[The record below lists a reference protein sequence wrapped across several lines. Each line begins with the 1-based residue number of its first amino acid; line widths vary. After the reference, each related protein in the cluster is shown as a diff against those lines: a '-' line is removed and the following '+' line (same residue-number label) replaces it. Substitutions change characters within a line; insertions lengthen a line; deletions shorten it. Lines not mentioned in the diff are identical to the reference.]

1 MAEPDAELELVCPEW
16 ADDQRMAF
24 LFSAFK
30 RSRDVNSSDWDSKLA
45 FWGPLLLQ
53 EAARRQRLSFKPQ
66 ELGSWFRR
74 KGAVP
79 LGLDTVLQDMAR
91 RGLIQKESCFAASVD
106 AGWLA
111 WGVGLF
117 LIKPLKWTLTSLLG
131 NSSISPDDAY
141 VIVERVQEKAAEV
154 YQRCQSHLQTSHP
167 VVSFVQLQEACQ
179 AVCRDEKTFYLCLL
193 QLQREKR
200 VMVTEI
206 DGDKIVKFCHSPTN
220 RVSAVTEIDVGVYQL
235 VKCEKMLSQKVDT
248 LSQEVERYNEDA
260 RSHLKAGKKHLA
272 LKSLRMK
279 KRAEKRLESIE
290 AKLNTIQVILD
301 RIYSSQTD
309 KTVVEAYQAGLGA
322 LRESMKDVSMAKV
335 EKLMDQIEQFCDMQ
349 DDINQTLAGENLDAV
364 EAVDTDELEAE
375 LNALLDST
383 ADETVLLP
391 DVPALPGTLGVK
403 QAQAEPEVMD
413 EQLDAA
419 LSKLS
424 LSDSGL
430 RGGAATAVSQ
440 RGSALLEP
448 AQ

>member
-1 MAEPDAELELVCPEW
+1 MAEEQEEAAGSGPCPDW

-30 RSRDVNSSDWDSKLA
+30 RSRDVNSSDWDAKLS
-45 FWGPLLLQ
+45 FWGPALLR
-53 EAARRQRLSFKPQ
+53 EAARRQRLTLTAR
-66 ELGSWFRR
+66 EGASWFRR

-79 LGLDTVLQDMAR
+79 LGLDTVLHDLAR
-91 RGLIQKESCFAASVD
+91 LCHLPSP
-106 AGWLA
+106 
-111 WGVGLF
+111 
-117 LIKPLKWTLTSLLG
+117 PL
-131 NSSISPDDAY
+131 P
-141 VIVERVQEKAAEV
+141 QEKAAEV
-154 YQRCQSHLQTSHP
+154 YRLCQSHLQTAHP
-167 VVSFVQLQEACQ
+167 VVSFTQLQETCQ
-179 AVCRDEKTFYLCLL
+179 TVCGDEKTFYLCLL

-200 VMVTEI
+200 VTVAEI
-206 DGDKIVKFCHSPTN
+206 DSDKVVKFSHSPAN
-220 RVSAVTEIDVGVYQL
+220 RAAAVTEIDVGVYQL

-248 LSQEVERYNEDA
+248 LSQEVERSNEDA

-279 KRAEKRLESIE
+279 RRTEKRLENIE

-309 KTVVEAYQAGLGA
+309 KT
-322 LRESMKDVSMAKV
+322 
-335 EKLMDQIEQFCDMQ
+335 
-349 DDINQTLAGENLDAV
+349 TLAGENLDVA

-375 LNALLDST
+375 LNALLDRA
-383 ADETVLLP
+383 ADETILLP
-391 DVPALPGTLGVK
+391 DVPELPMSPAAK
-403 QAQAEPEVMD
+403 RAQAKPEVMD
-413 EQLDAA
+413 GQLDAA

-430 RGGAATAVSQ
+430 GGGAASP